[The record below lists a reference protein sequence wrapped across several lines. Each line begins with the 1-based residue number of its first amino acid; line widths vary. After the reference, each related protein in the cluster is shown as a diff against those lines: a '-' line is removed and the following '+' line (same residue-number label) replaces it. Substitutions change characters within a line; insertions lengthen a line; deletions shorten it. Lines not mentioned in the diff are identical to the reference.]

1 MQARL
6 YEIPE
11 NKVCVAFLTNTN
23 TKFDGT
29 VKFRGVDYFL
39 PRHSISILPDCKT
52 VVYNNQQVIRNNYQ
66 FTIKFRVLFNLF
78 AFADKL
84 SAQCQDI

>member
-1 MQARL
+1 M

-23 TKFDGT
+23 AKADGT
-29 VKFRGVDYFL
+29 VKFRGVDYLL

-52 VVYNNQQVIRNNYQ
+52 VVYNTQKVSIYTLLSN
-66 FTIKFRVLFNLF
+66 VLL
-78 AFADKL
+78 DL
-84 SAQCQDI
+84 VQTEH